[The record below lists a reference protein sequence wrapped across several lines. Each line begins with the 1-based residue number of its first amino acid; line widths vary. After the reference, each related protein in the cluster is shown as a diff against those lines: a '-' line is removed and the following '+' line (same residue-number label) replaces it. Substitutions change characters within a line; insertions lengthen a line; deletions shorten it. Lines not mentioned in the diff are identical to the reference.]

1 MEKSKVFFTDL
12 RATPTMNLL
21 QKLERLV
28 KKAGIENI
36 DFTGKY
42 TAIKIHFGEPGNLAY
57 LRPNY
62 SKVIADV
69 IKSAGGKVFLTD
81 CNTLYVGRR
90 KDALEHLDA
99 AYENGYN
106 PFTTGCQIIIGDGL
120 KGTDEAYVPVPGGEY
135 VKEAKIGRAI
145 MDADI
150 LISLTHFKGHELTG
164 FGGALKNIGMGCGS
178 RAGKMEMHSDGKP
191 QINQDTCVGCKACA
205 KICAHSAIT
214 ITDQKAKINYAKCV
228 GCGRCIGTC
237 HFNAIGAAWDE
248 SNDILNKKIAEY
260 SLAVVKD
267 RPHFHISLVIDVAP
281 FCDCHAEND
290 LPIIPDIGMF
300 ASFDPVALDVACAD
314 MANQAPI
321 ISGSYLE
328 EQLKNQ
334 ASKNNKQDHFM
345 ATHPETNW
353 MVCVDHA
360 EKIGIGTKSYELIV
374 V

>member
-1 MEKSKVFFTDL
+1 MEKSKVYFTNM
-12 RATPTMNLL
+12 RVTSKMNLL
-21 QKLERLV
+21 QKLEKLV
-28 KKAGIENI
+28 KEAGIEQI
-36 DFTGKY
+36 AFKDKITG
-42 TAIKIHFGEPGNLAY
+42 IKIHFGEPGNLAF

-62 SKVIADV
+62 SKVIADLV
-69 IKSAGGKVFLTD
+69 KKMGGKVFLTD

-120 KGTDEAYVPVPGGEY
+120 KGTDEAYVPVPVGEH

-150 LISLTHFKGHELTG
+150 IISLTHFKGHELTG

-191 QINQDTCVGCKACA
+191 RVYSKTCVGCGACV

-214 ITDQKAKINYAKCV
+214 VSDKKAKIDHTTCV
-228 GCGRCIGTC
+228 GCGRCIGIC
-237 HFNAIGAAWDE
+237 PFNAIGAAWDE

-260 SLAVVKD
+260 SWAVLHD

-281 FCDCHAEND
+281 FCDCHSEND
-290 LPIIPDIGMF
+290 VPIIPDIGMF
-300 ASFDPVALDVACAD
+300 ASFDPVALDMACAD

-328 EQLKNQ
+328 EQLKSQ
-334 ASKNNKQDHFM
+334 ANNGDEHDHFRV
-345 ATHPETNW
+345 THPETNW
-353 MVCVDHA
+353 MSCVDHA
-360 EKIGIGTKSYELIV
+360 EHIGIGTKKYELIEI
-374 V
+374 